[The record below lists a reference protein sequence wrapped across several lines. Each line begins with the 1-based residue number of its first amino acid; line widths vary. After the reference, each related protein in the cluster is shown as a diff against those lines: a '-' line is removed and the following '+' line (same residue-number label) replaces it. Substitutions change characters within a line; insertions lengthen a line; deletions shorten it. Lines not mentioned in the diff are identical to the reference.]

1 MATIRNP
8 ILFSEYFD
16 VDPEILKKEG
26 LVDTFLNVDTPLF
39 IDPLL
44 IPKSSNPFISAAAFD
59 RFKKHFSDVIRL
71 LSMSEKEGDAAWKSA
86 QVQLSLKEPLENGLG
101 YGTGE
106 RSGTSRPNELR
117 DTVLRTLNE
126 IITLGAKD
134 PEMISMMALF
144 EENVG
149 PDTISDLTTR
159 AITPQLA
166 DLTESFCLKY
176 EVPTQAVM
184 LPLVGEEKKLPV
196 YKTTK
201 GTDRP
206 IVLVPQDIIRDLPMA
221 NDWSDVQAAIN
232 ANKAIR
238 ERVNVF
244 LAGLVRPTVVERKEA
259 LRRAALSSPDV
270 FQQLLVALKEAAAH
284 YDPNIDALGYYKL
297 KELLKADHA
306 PMKVQLAFKL
316 EDGPESVLKLALKTI
331 EQFKHHVENGNL
343 WEALWEAGTPKK
355 ERAAQLIYYAI
366 AESFCEANDIDI
378 SPEANMGGGPIDFK
392 FSKGFKARVLVEMKR
407 SSGTVVHGYEKQLE
421 FYKKASKTEYGIFVV
436 IDFGDLG
443 NKLEQ
448 IMKIRNQ
455 AISQGR
461 RASEI
466 IVIDAT
472 RKASASKRKK

>member
-1 MATIRNP
+1 MAKIRNP
-8 ILFSEYFD
+8 ILFSEYFS
-16 VDPEILKKEG
+16 VSPESLKAEG

-44 IPKSSNPFISAAAFD
+44 IPKSSNPLISKDGFD

-71 LSMSEKEGDAAWKSA
+71 LSISAKEGDAAWKSA
-86 QVQLSLKEPLENGLG
+86 QVQLSLKEPPENGLG

-134 PEMISMMALF
+134 PEMISLMALF

-159 AITPQLA
+159 VITPQLA
-166 DLTESFCLKY
+166 ELTAIFCLKY
-176 EVPTQAVM
+176 KVPTQAVS
-184 LPLVGEEKKLPV
+184 LPLVGEEKQLPV

-201 GTDRP
+201 GFDRA

-221 NDWSDVQAAIN
+221 NDWSDVQAAID
-232 ANKAIR
+232 ANRAIR
-238 ERVNVF
+238 DRVNAF

-259 LRRAALSSPDV
+259 LRRAALSSPDA
-270 FQQLLVALKEAAAH
+270 FQQLLYALKEAASH

-297 KELLKADHA
+297 KELLKADQA
-306 PMKVQLAFKL
+306 PMKVHLAFKL
-316 EDGPESVLKLALKTI
+316 EDGPESVFKTALKTI
-331 EQFKHHVENGNL
+331 EQFQHHVENGNL
-343 WEALWEAGTPKK
+343 WEALWEGGTPKK

-392 FSKGFKARVLVEMKR
+392 FSKGFSARVLVEMKR

-421 FYKKASKTEYGIFVV
+421 FYKAASKTEYGIFVV
-436 IDFGDLG
+436 LDFGDLG
-443 NKLEQ
+443 DKLEK
-448 IMKIRNQ
+448 IMKIRRERLAKGQ
-455 AISQGR
+455 

-466 IVIDAT
+466 IVIDA
-472 RKASASKRKK
+472 RKKASASKRH